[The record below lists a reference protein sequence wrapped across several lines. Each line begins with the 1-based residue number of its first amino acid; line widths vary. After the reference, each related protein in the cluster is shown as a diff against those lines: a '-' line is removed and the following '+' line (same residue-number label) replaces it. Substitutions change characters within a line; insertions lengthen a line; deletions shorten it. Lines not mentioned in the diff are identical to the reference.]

1 MGQEFPAMA
10 PEGAEEL
17 TDAQLD
23 KQGELKQAAQEAQE
37 DGKLDEALEKLTAAV
52 CVGCPTAMMYAKRAQ
67 LLVKLD
73 RPKAAI
79 NDCTAALA
87 VNPDSAKAM
96 KIRARLYAGLKQW
109 EEADVDFQTALK
121 IDYDEDTEE
130 DSKEAAKEAKELRTA
145 GVKKRNQDEEVE
157 FQRKLKES
165 GEAYKAGLAAR
176 AGDYK
181 EAEEKEKE
189 EKRKTEEERKER
201 VRKREEEAAAAE
213 SAKDTEKEADGVPKA
228 HAPPGA
234 SAPDCD

>member
-1 MGQEFPAMA
+1 M
-10 PEGAEEL
+10 GAEEL

-96 KIRARLYAGLKQW
+96 KIRARLYAGLKQS
-109 EEADVDFQTALK
+109 E
-121 IDYDEDTEE
+121 
-130 DSKEAAKEAKELRTA
+130 EAAKEAKELRTA